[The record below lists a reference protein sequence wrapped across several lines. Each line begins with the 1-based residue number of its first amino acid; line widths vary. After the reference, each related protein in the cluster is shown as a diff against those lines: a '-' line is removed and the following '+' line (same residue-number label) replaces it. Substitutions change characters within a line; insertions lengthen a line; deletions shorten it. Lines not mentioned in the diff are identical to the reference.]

1 MANKWVEHVRAFAK
15 KNKMSYGCAISDPK
29 CKSSYHSEKNVPALE
44 TPMRTSRVIK
54 ATPPKGEP
62 PKPKPKPKPRVKL
75 LVPRPPPPLPSEVA
89 GAVAVAGADRLP
101 RNWKPKPRPTN
112 KDEIDNLF
120 RGRIQSLF
128 RRPQ

>member
-15 KNKMSYGCAISDPK
+15 KNKMSYGCAISEPE
-29 CKSSYHSEKNVPALE
+29 CKKSYHAGKDVPALE

-54 ATPPKGEP
+54 ANP
-62 PKPKPKPKPRVKL
+62 PKPKPRVKL
-75 LVPRPPPPLPSEVA
+75 VVPRPPPPLPSEVA
-89 GAVAVAGADRLP
+89 RAGPIAGADRLP
-101 RNWKPKPRPTN
+101 RNWKPKPRPTS
-112 KDEIDNLF
+112 KEEIDDLF